1 MSESIEGDDHKG
13 DILKDVH
20 KECIR
25 QEELWG
31 KQHHPTFPT
40 VAGRDRLRFAA
51 QAKAEGIKRENAQRA
66 ATGYI
71 AWDLILLEEVFEAL
85 AEDGNPDTMITE
97 LTQVAAVAVT
107 MIEDLKRNGVW
118 THD

>member
-1 MSESIEGDDHKG
+1 MNKSDDFKG

-31 KQHHPTFPT
+31 KQHHPIFPNYNS
-40 VAGRDRLRFAA
+40 ADRYRKLAEARANEL
-51 QAKAEGIKRENAQRA
+51 KAENAERA
-66 ATGYI
+66 ASGNLS
-71 AWDLILLEEVFEAL
+71 WDFILLEEFFEAL
-85 AEDGNPDTMITE
+85 AEDGNPETMIVE

-107 MIEDLKRNGVW
+107 MVEDLMRNGVW
-118 THD
+118 TSD

>member
-1 MSESIEGDDHKG
+1 MSDKIDDFKG

-40 VAGRDRLRFAA
+40 SINRERHREAAKRLADWL
-51 QAKAEGIKRENAQRA
+51 KDENYQRA
-66 ATGYI
+66 ASGHI
-71 AWDLILLEEVFEAL
+71 AWDFILLEEVYEAL
-85 AEDGNPDTMITE
+85 AEDGNPEAMIVE
-97 LTQVAAVAVT
+97 LKQVAAVAVT
-107 MIEDLKRNGVW
+107 MVEDLMRNGVW
-118 THD
+118 TSD